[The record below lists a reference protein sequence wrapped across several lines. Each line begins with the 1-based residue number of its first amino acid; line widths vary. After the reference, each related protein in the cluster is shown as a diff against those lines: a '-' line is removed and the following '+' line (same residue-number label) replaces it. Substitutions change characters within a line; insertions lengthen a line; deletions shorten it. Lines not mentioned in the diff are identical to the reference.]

1 MEMEIILKNSM
12 IQKLLIFYF
21 FFLFFF
27 LEPVVSVCC
36 SKEPIRGNEM
46 RLAVSPVVNHGCEA
60 GRHGK

>member
-12 IQKLLIFYF
+12 IQKLLIFF
-21 FFLFFF
+21 FFF

>member
-12 IQKLLIFYF
+12 IQKLLIF
-21 FFLFFF
+21 FFF